1 VEQLLTTKL
10 YIPLTRPELVPR
22 PRLIELL
29 NNGLHRKLTL
39 ISAPAGF
46 GKTTLISDWIGRYRV
61 GAEKGAQSV
70 NRVAW
75 LSLDENDSD
84 YKRFLTYFIAA
95 VNRVEGLETTLG
107 TGALRMLQSPQPPPP
122 DAITTSLINDIT
134 ALPDRIILVLDDY
147 HIIESPQV
155 DDALS
160 FLLEHLPPQLHLV
173 IATREDPHFPLSR
186 LRARGHITEL
196 RAADLRF
203 TISEAAE
210 FLNQVMGLN
219 LSTSDIAALETRT
232 EGWIAG
238 LQLAAISMQRRAD
251 ATNFIKSFTGSHR
264 LVLDYL
270 VEEVL
275 EQQPENI
282 QTFLTQTAI
291 LERLNGSLCDA
302 VRFGKAETPGS
313 SSGTAIMEES
323 SSQAILEMLERANLF
338 IIPLDNE
345 RHWYRYHHLF
355 ADLLRQ
361 RLHQSGVALSGDTE
375 DDMAELHS
383 RASQWYEDNG
393 LEIDAFHHAVAAGDF
408 EHATRLVEG
417 GRLPIHTQN
426 VRSSILNWLDSLPTT
441 LLNERPS
448 LWIEY
453 AGLTLASG
461 LNVGVEQKLQAAE
474 KALQDSEQNSETK
487 NLLGRIAAKRASLAV
502 SQYQVE
508 TIIDEAHRALE
519 YLSPNELEDRG
530 ATGWKLGWAYLV
542 QGDRAASRKA
552 YTEAVAVAKES
563 GNVYNLSLAILGLGK
578 VQEFDNQLYQAAES
592 YRHVLELFGEQPPP
606 GAGEAHIGLARIIYQ
621 WNDLES
627 AQNHAKTSIE
637 LTRQFGSNIDRY
649 IICEVFLACIKLG
662 LGDVTDAAAILAQT
676 EQSVLQNNFVLRI
689 PEVAAAQVRQLLL
702 AGDLAG
708 AADLAQKHDL
718 PISQARVLLAQGEA
732 SAALGVL
739 GPFQQLMDTK
749 GWLDEKLK
757 ATVLQAVAYY
767 VLGEKDKAAQLL
779 GDALVLAEPGGFIR
793 IFVDEGDPMAA
804 SLKTVQVDSKRLKEY
819 IHKILAAFDEKEYQ
833 PSRSQP
839 LIEPLSE
846 RELEV
851 VALMADGL
859 TNQEIADRL
868 FLSLYTVKVHAR
880 NIYGKLGVR
889 SRTQASAKA
898 RELKLLSED

>member
-1 VEQLLTTKL
+1 LE
-10 YIPLTRPELVPR
+10 E
-22 PRLIELL
+22 
-29 NNGLHRKLTL
+29 GLHHKLTL

-46 GKTTLISDWIGRYRV
+46 GKTTLVSEWVGHYRV
-61 GAEKGAQSV
+61 GAEKEAQSV
-70 NRVAW
+70 YRVAW
-75 LSLDENDSD
+75 LSLDENDSN
-84 YKRFLTYFIAA
+84 YTRFLTYFIAA
-95 VNRVEGLETTLG
+95 LNRVAELETMLG
-107 TGALRMLQSPQPPPP
+107 AGALRMLQSRQPPPP
-122 DAITTSLINDIT
+122 DAILTSLINDIT
-134 ALPDRIILVLDDY
+134 ALLDRIILVLDDY
-147 HIIESPQV
+147 HTIESPQV
-155 DDALS
+155 DEALS
-160 FLLEHLPPQLHLV
+160 FLIEHLPSQLHLV

-186 LRARGHITEL
+186 LRARSHIIEL
-196 RAADLRF
+196 RAVDLRF
-203 TISEAAE
+203 TSSEAAE

-219 LSTSDIAALETRT
+219 LSTADIAALETRT

-238 LQLAAISMQRRAD
+238 LQLAAISMQRRDD
-251 ATNFIKSFTGSHR
+251 ATSFIKSFTGSHR

-275 EQQPENI
+275 EQQSENI
-282 QTFLTQTAI
+282 QTFLIQTAI
-291 LERLNGSLCDA
+291 LERLNGSLCD
-302 VRFGKAETPGS
+302 VITGQDNG
-313 SSGTAIMEES
+313 
-323 SSQAILEMLERANLF
+323 QQILEYLERANLF
-338 IIPLDNE
+338 IIPLDND

-361 RLHQSGVALSGDTE
+361 RLHHSGVAFSGDTE
-375 DDMAELHS
+375 IDVAELHS

-441 LLNERPS
+441 ILNERPS

-474 KALQDSEQNSETK
+474 KALQDSEQNSDTK
-487 NLLGRIAAKRASLAV
+487 NLLGHIAAKRASLAV
-502 SQYQVE
+502 SQYQVK

-621 WNDLES
+621 WNDLDA
-627 AQNHAKTSIE
+627 AQNHAKRSIE
-637 LTRQFGSNIDRY
+637 LTRQFGTNIDRY

-662 LGDVTDAAAILAQT
+662 LGDITDAAAILAQT
-676 EQSVLQNNFVLRI
+676 EQSVIQNNFLLRI
-689 PEVAAAQVRQLLL
+689 PEVAYAQVRQLLL

-718 PISQARVLLAQGEA
+718 PVSQARVLLAQGDP
-732 SAALGVL
+732 SAALAVL
-739 GPFQQLMDTK
+739 EPFQQLMDTK

-804 SLKTVQVDSKRLKEY
+804 LLKTVQVDSRRLKEY
-819 IHKILAAFDEKEYQ
+819 IRKILAAFEEKKYQ
-833 PSRSQP
+833 PSSSQP

-851 VALMADGL
+851 LALMAAGL

-868 FLSLYTVKVHAR
+868 FLSLNTVKVHAR

-898 RELKLLSED
+898 RELKLLSQD